1 MINIDNV
8 YQRVLFLAN
17 KEQRGYI
24 TPDEFN
30 SFAAQAQIEIFESYF
45 LKAFQTGQAPGS
57 TEDYANP
64 GEIVDEKISYFD
76 VFASVAK
83 TTTNLDGGK
92 PGYAYPE
99 GFYRLDHVSVD
110 SGERIN
116 PTSPTDLSRF
126 PIMADEISH
135 RDSHYVNL
143 SPLTRPTIT
152 QPVYIR
158 EEGGVV
164 LFPQSYD
171 GDINMLYVR
180 RPVDP
185 NWGFLSDPMMND
197 GMPVYNMATSTNF
210 ELHPSEEHELVYR
223 ILYLAGVTIKQQDLV
238 QFGASKTSE
247 VTSTEA

>member
-1 MINIDNV
+1 MVNIDNV

-64 GEIVDEKISYFD
+64 DEIVDEKISFFD
-76 VFASVAK
+76 RFALIEAK
-83 TTTNLDGGK
+83 TPLAGGRI
-92 PGYAYPE
+92 GYAYPE
-99 GFYRLDHVSVD
+99 GFYRLDHVSVAGPQGVD
-110 SGERIN
+110 SNGLN
-116 PTSPTDLSRF
+116 GL

-158 EEGGVV
+158 EEGGIVF
-164 LFPQSYD
+164 FPSDYR
-171 GDINMLYVR
+171 GPITMFYVR